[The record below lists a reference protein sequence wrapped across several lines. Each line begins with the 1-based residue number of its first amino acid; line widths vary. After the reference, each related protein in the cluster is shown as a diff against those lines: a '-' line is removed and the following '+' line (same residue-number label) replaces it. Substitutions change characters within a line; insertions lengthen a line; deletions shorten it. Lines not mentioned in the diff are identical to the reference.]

1 MLARARSRRLSRLDP
16 PRDTPT
22 IGKGAWPRLSIQCKA
37 GKIFLN
43 ARSPVAP
50 KRTKASE
57 SGSAIAHPYKARLA
71 EEEAGAQG
79 ARRRDPR
86 GYHCRRSAAELL
98 CSAQKQ

>member
-50 KRTKASE
+50 NRTKASE
-57 SGSAIAHPYKARLA
+57 SGSGIAHPYKTRLA
-71 EEEAGAQG
+71 KEKAGQEAWQATIVAGRPPSCYAL
-79 ARRRDPR
+79 ARSRPD
-86 GYHCRRSAAELL
+86 S
-98 CSAQKQ
+98 